1 MEQHKKSLENLDIS
15 GVQNISKDISGAA
28 LGELSLKNLDKNLQ
42 ILKEVGVAEICKAT
56 KIASKNIHSIL
67 EKRYESLSRVHA
79 RGFIQIL
86 EREYKID
93 LSAWM
98 KEFDKVCVF
107 KEGVSE
113 EKNQETDPEET
124 AKKPLKVELD
134 YSINQANTSLS
145 KKSSKWKPFVLVIGV
160 IVIVLAVVIIQNSSS
175 LKEEKERESA
185 IKSGTKKSS
194 FDDANLA
201 EENKPEPTPKLEEKP
216 KEQDKQEK
224 PKEQDKQ
231 EKPKEQDKQE
241 KEAIKEYPNTIY
253 IIPKRDIWVEVID
266 LNEKKNSFQK
276 VFKKSYSLETKN
288 HRLLLRFGHGHLS
301 LKNNH
306 QEQNYN
312 DSKTRRFLY
321 EPAKG
326 LTLINEAQ
334 YKELQQ

>member
-1 MEQHKKSLENLDIS
+1 MEQNKKSLEKLDLS
-15 GVQNISKDISGAA
+15 DVQNISKDISGAA
-28 LGELSLKNLDKNLQ
+28 LEELSLKNLDKNLQ

-56 KIASKNIHSIL
+56 RIASKNIHSIL

-98 KEFDKVCVF
+98 KEFDKACTF

-113 EKNQETDPEET
+113 EQNQETNPEET

-145 KKSSKWKPFVLVIGV
+145 KKSSKWKPFVVVLGVVVIILV
-160 IVIVLAVVIIQNSSS
+160 VVIIQNSSS
-175 LKEEKERESA
+175 LKEERGQESA

-194 FDDANLA
+194 FNNANPT
-201 EENKPEPTPKLEEKP
+201 EENKPEPTPKLEEKL
-216 KEQDKQEK
+216 
-224 PKEQDKQ
+224 
-231 EKPKEQDKQE
+231 KEQDKQE
-241 KEAIKEYPNTIY
+241 KEAIKENPNTIY
-253 IIPKRDIWVEVID
+253 IIPKKDIWVEMID
-266 LNEKKNSFQK
+266 LDEKKNSFQK
-276 VFKKSYSLETKN
+276 VFKKNYSLETKN

-306 QEQNYN
+306 QEQEYN
-312 DSKTRRFLY
+312 DGKTRRFLY
-321 EPAKG
+321 EPNKG

-334 YKELQQ
+334 YKELQR

>member
-1 MEQHKKSLENLDIS
+1 MEQNKKSLENLDLS
-15 GVQNISKDISGAA
+15 DVQNISKDISGAA
-28 LGELSLKNLDKNLQ
+28 LEELSLKNLDKNLQ

-98 KEFDKVCVF
+98 KEFDKVCAF
-107 KEGVSE
+107 KESVSE
-113 EKNQETDPEET
+113 EQNQETDPEEKT
-124 AKKPLKVELD
+124 KNPLKVEID

-145 KKSSKWKPFVLVIGV
+145 KKSSKWKPFVVVLGVVVI
-160 IVIVLAVVIIQNSSS
+160 ILAVVIIQNSSS
-175 LKEEKERESA
+175 LKEERGQESA

-194 FDDANLA
+194 FNKANPT
-201 EENKPEPTPKLEEKP
+201 EENKPEPTPKLEEKL
-216 KEQDKQEK
+216 
-224 PKEQDKQ
+224 
-231 EKPKEQDKQE
+231 KEQDKQE
-241 KEAIKEYPNTIY
+241 KEAIKEDPNTIY
-253 IIPKRDIWVEVID
+253 IIPKKDIWVEVID
-266 LNEKKNSFQK
+266 LDEKKNSFQK
-276 VFKKSYSLETKN
+276 VFKKNYSLETKN

-306 QEQNYN
+306 QEQEYN
-312 DSKTRRFLY
+312 DGKTKRFLY
-321 EPAKG
+321 EPNKG

>member
-1 MEQHKKSLENLDIS
+1 MEQHKKSLENLDLS
-15 GVQNISKDISGAA
+15 DVQNISKDISGAA
-28 LGELSLKNLDKNLQ
+28 LEELSLKNLDKNLQ

-56 KIASKNIHSIL
+56 RIASKNIHSIL

-93 LSAWM
+93 LSAWV

-107 KEGVSE
+107 KEGVGE
-113 EKNQETDPEET
+113 EKNQETSPEET

-145 KKSSKWKPFVLVIGV
+145 KKTSKWKPFVLVLGV
-160 IVIVLAVVIIQNSSS
+160 IVIVLVVVIIQNSSS
-175 LKEEKERESA
+175 LKEERGQESA
-185 IKSGTKKSS
+185 IKSGTKNTSNE
-194 FDDANLA
+194 ANPT
-201 EENKPEPTPKLEEKP
+201 EENKPEPTPKLEEKH
-216 KEQDKQEK
+216 KEQDKPEK
-224 PKEQDKQ
+224 K
-231 EKPKEQDKQE
+231 
-241 KEAIKEYPNTIY
+241 AIKENPNTIY
-253 IIPKRDIWVEVID
+253 IIPKKDVWVEVVD
-266 LNEKKNSFQK
+266 LDEKKNSFQK
-276 VFKKSYSLETKN
+276 VFKKKYPLETKN

-301 LKNNH
+301 LKSNH
-306 QEQNYN
+306 QEQDYN

-321 EPAKG
+321 EPNKG

>member
-1 MEQHKKSLENLDIS
+1 MEQNKKSLENLDLS
-15 GVQNISKDISGAA
+15 DVQNISKDISGAA
-28 LGELSLKNLDKNLQ
+28 LEELSLKNLDKNLQ

-93 LSAWM
+93 LSTWM
-98 KEFDKVCVF
+98 KEFDKACTF

-113 EKNQETDPEET
+113 EQNQETDPEEKT
-124 AKKPLKVELD
+124 KNPLKVEID

-145 KKSSKWKPFVLVIGV
+145 KKSSKWKPFVLVLGV
-160 IVIVLAVVIIQNSSS
+160 VVIVLAVVIIQNSSS
-175 LKEEKERESA
+175 LKEERGQEGA
-185 IKSGTKKSS
+185 IKSGTKKNS
-194 FDDANLA
+194 FNKANPT

-224 PKEQDKQ
+224 
-231 EKPKEQDKQE
+231 
-241 KEAIKEYPNTIY
+241 EAIKEDPNTIY
-253 IIPKRDIWVEVID
+253 IIPKKDVWVEVID
-266 LNEKKNSFQK
+266 LDEKKNSFQK
-276 VFKKSYSLETKN
+276 VFKKNYSLETKN

-306 QEQNYN
+306 QEQEYN
-312 DSKTRRFLY
+312 DGKTKRFLY
-321 EPAKG
+321 EPNKG

>member
-1 MEQHKKSLENLDIS
+1 MEQNKKSLENLDLS
-15 GVQNISKDISGAA
+15 DVQNISKDISGAA
-28 LGELSLKNLDKNLQ
+28 LEELSLKNLDKNLQ

-98 KEFDKVCVF
+98 KEFDKACTF

-113 EKNQETDPEET
+113 EQNQETDPEEKT
-124 AKKPLKVELD
+124 KNPLKVEID

-145 KKSSKWKPFVLVIGV
+145 KKSSKWKPFVVVLGVVVI
-160 IVIVLAVVIIQNSSS
+160 ILAVVIIQNSSS
-175 LKEEKERESA
+175 LKEEREQESA
-185 IKSGTKKSS
+185 IKSGTKKNS
-194 FDDANLA
+194 FNKANPT

-224 PKEQDKQ
+224 
-231 EKPKEQDKQE
+231 
-241 KEAIKEYPNTIY
+241 EAIKEDPNTIY
-253 IIPKRDIWVEVID
+253 IIPKKDIWVEVID
-266 LNEKKNSFQK
+266 LDEKKNSFQK
-276 VFKKSYSLETKN
+276 VFKKNYSLETKN

-306 QEQNYN
+306 QEQEYN

-321 EPAKG
+321 EPNKG

-334 YKELQQ
+334 YKELQR

>member
-1 MEQHKKSLENLDIS
+1 MEQNKKSLENLDLS
-15 GVQNISKDISGAA
+15 DVQNVSKDISSAA
-28 LGELSLKNLDKNLQ
+28 LEELSLKNLDKNLQ
-42 ILKEVGVAEICKAT
+42 ILREIGIQEIYKAT

-98 KEFDKVCVF
+98 KEFDKACAF

-113 EKNQETDPEET
+113 EQNQETDPEEKT
-124 AKKPLKVELD
+124 KNPLKVEID
-134 YSINQANTSLS
+134 YSINQANINLS
-145 KKSSKWKPFVLVIGV
+145 KGLFKWKPFVLVLGV
-160 IVIVLAVVIIQNSSS
+160 IAIVLAVIIIQNSSS
-175 LKEEKERESA
+175 LKEERGQESA
-185 IKSGTKKSS
+185 IKSGTKKNS
-194 FDDANLA
+194 FNKVNPT

-224 PKEQDKQ
+224 
-231 EKPKEQDKQE
+231 
-241 KEAIKEYPNTIY
+241 EAIKEDPNTIY
-253 IIPKRDIWVEVID
+253 IIPKKDIWVEVVD
-266 LNEKKNSFQK
+266 LDEKKNSFQK
-276 VFKKSYSLETKN
+276 VFKKNYSLETKN

-306 QEQNYN
+306 QEQDYN
-312 DSKTRRFLY
+312 DGKTRRFLY
-321 EPAKG
+321 EPNKG

>member
-1 MEQHKKSLENLDIS
+1 MEQNKKSLENLDLS
-15 GVQNISKDISGAA
+15 DVQNISKDISGAA
-28 LGELSLKNLDKNLQ
+28 LEELSLKNLDKNLQ

-93 LSAWM
+93 LSAWV

-107 KEGVSE
+107 KEGVGE
-113 EKNQETDPEET
+113 EQKQETSPEET

-145 KKSSKWKPFVLVIGV
+145 KKSSKWKPFV
-160 IVIVLAVVIIQNSSS
+160 IVLGVVVIILVVVIIQNSSS
-175 LKEEKERESA
+175 LKEEREQEST
-185 IKSGTKKSS
+185 IKPDTKNSS
-194 FDDANLA
+194 FNEVSPT
-201 EENKPEPTPKLEEKP
+201 EEKKLEPTPKLEEKH
-216 KEQDKQEK
+216 KKQDRQG
-224 PKEQDKQ
+224 
-231 EKPKEQDKQE
+231 
-241 KEAIKEYPNTIY
+241 KEAIKENPNTIY

-266 LNEKKNSFQK
+266 LDEKKNSFQK
-276 VFKKSYSLETKN
+276 VFKKSYPLEAKN
-288 HRLLLRFGHGHLS
+288 HRLLLRFGHGHLI

-306 QEQNYN
+306 QEQDYN
-312 DSKTRRFLY
+312 DSKTRLFLY
-321 EPAKG
+321 EPNKG

>member
-1 MEQHKKSLENLDIS
+1 MEQNKKSLENLDLS
-15 GVQNISKDISGAA
+15 DVQNISKDISGAA
-28 LGELSLKNLDKNLQ
+28 LEELSLKNLDKNLQ

-93 LSAWM
+93 LSAWV

-107 KEGVSE
+107 KESVGE
-113 EKNQETDPEET
+113 EKNQETNLEET

-145 KKSSKWKPFVLVIGV
+145 KKSSKWKPFVIVLGV
-160 IVIVLAVVIIQNSSS
+160 IVIILVVVIIQNSSS
-175 LKEEKERESA
+175 LKEERGQESA
-185 IKSGTKKSS
+185 IKSGTKNTFNES
-194 FDDANLA
+194 NPT
-201 EENKPEPTPKLEEKP
+201 EENKPETTPKLEEKP
-216 KEQDKQEK
+216 KEQN
-224 PKEQDKQ
+224 
-231 EKPKEQDKQE
+231 KQE
-241 KEAIKEYPNTIY
+241 KEAIKENPNTIY
-253 IIPKRDIWVEVID
+253 IIPKKDVWVEVVD
-266 LNEKKNSFQK
+266 LDEKKNSFQK
-276 VFKKSYSLETKN
+276 VFKKKYPLETKN

-306 QEQNYN
+306 QEQDYN

-321 EPAKG
+321 EPNKG

>member
-1 MEQHKKSLENLDIS
+1 MEQNKKSLENLDLS
-15 GVQNISKDISGAA
+15 DVQNISKDISGAA
-28 LGELSLKNLDKNLQ
+28 LEELSLKNLDKNLQ

-107 KEGVSE
+107 KEGVGE
-113 EKNQETDPEET
+113 EQNQETSPEET

-145 KKSSKWKPFVLVIGV
+145 KKSSKWKPFVIVLGVVVI
-160 IVIVLAVVIIQNSSS
+160 ILAVVIIQNSSS
-175 LKEEKERESA
+175 LKEERGQESA

-194 FDDANLA
+194 FNEANPT

-216 KEQDKQEK
+216 KEQDKQG
-224 PKEQDKQ
+224 
-231 EKPKEQDKQE
+231 
-241 KEAIKEYPNTIY
+241 KEAIKEDPNTIY

-266 LNEKKNSFQK
+266 LDEKKNSFQK
-276 VFKKSYSLETKN
+276 VFKKNYSLETKN

-306 QEQNYN
+306 QEQEYN

-321 EPAKG
+321 EPNKG

>member
-1 MEQHKKSLENLDIS
+1 MEQHKKSLENLDLS
-15 GVQNISKDISGAA
+15 DVQNISKDISGAA
-28 LGELSLKNLDKNLQ
+28 LEELSLKNLDKNLQ
-42 ILKEVGVAEICKAT
+42 ILREVGVAEICKAT

-93 LSAWM
+93 LSAWI

-107 KEGVSE
+107 KEGVGE
-113 EKNQETDPEET
+113 EKNQETSHEET

-145 KKSSKWKPFVLVIGV
+145 KKSSKWKPFVIVLGV
-160 IVIVLAVVIIQNSSS
+160 IVIILVVVIIQNSSS
-175 LKEEKERESA
+175 LKEERGQESA
-185 IKSGTKKSS
+185 IKSGTKNTSNE
-194 FDDANLA
+194 ANPT
-201 EENKPEPTPKLEEKP
+201 EENKPETTPKLEEKH
-216 KEQDKQEK
+216 KEQEQKQ
-224 PKEQDKQ
+224 
-231 EKPKEQDKQE
+231 
-241 KEAIKEYPNTIY
+241 EAIKENPNTIY
-253 IIPKRDIWVEVID
+253 IIPKKDVWVEVVD
-266 LNEKKNSFQK
+266 LDEKKNSFQK
-276 VFKKSYSLETKN
+276 VFKKKYPLETKN

-306 QEQNYN
+306 QEQDYN

-321 EPAKG
+321 EPNKG

-334 YKELQQ
+334 YKELQR

>member
-1 MEQHKKSLENLDIS
+1 MEQNKKSLENLDLS
-15 GVQNISKDISGAA
+15 DVQNISKDISGAA
-28 LGELSLKNLDKNLQ
+28 LEELSLKNLDKNLQ
-42 ILKEVGVAEICKAT
+42 ILREIGVAEICKAT

-98 KEFDKVCVF
+98 KEFDKACTF

-113 EKNQETDPEET
+113 EQNQETDPEEKT
-124 AKKPLKVELD
+124 KNPLKVEVD

-145 KKSSKWKPFVLVIGV
+145 KKSSKWKPFVLVLGV
-160 IVIVLAVVIIQNSSS
+160 IVITLAVVIIQNSSS
-175 LKEEKERESA
+175 LKEERERENA
-185 IKSGTKKSS
+185 IKSGTKKNS
-194 FDDANLA
+194 FNKVNPT

-224 PKEQDKQ
+224 
-231 EKPKEQDKQE
+231 
-241 KEAIKEYPNTIY
+241 EAIKEDPNTIY
-253 IIPKRDIWVEVID
+253 IIPKKDIWVEVVD
-266 LNEKKNSFQK
+266 LDEKKNSFQK
-276 VFKKSYSLETKN
+276 VFKKNYSLETKN

-306 QEQNYN
+306 QEQEYN
-312 DSKTRRFLY
+312 DGKTRRFLY
-321 EPAKG
+321 EPNKG

>member
-1 MEQHKKSLENLDIS
+1 MEQNKKSLENLDLS
-15 GVQNISKDISGAA
+15 DVQNISKDISGAA
-28 LGELSLKNLDKNLQ
+28 LEELSLKNLDKNLQ

-98 KEFDKVCVF
+98 KEFDKVCAF
-107 KEGVSE
+107 KESVGEEQKQETSPE
-113 EKNQETDPEET
+113 EKTKN
-124 AKKPLKVELD
+124 PLKVEID
-134 YSINQANTSLS
+134 YSINQANASLS
-145 KKSSKWKPFVLVIGV
+145 KKSSKWKPFVVVLGVVVI
-160 IVIVLAVVIIQNSSS
+160 ILAVVIIQNSSS
-175 LKEEKERESA
+175 LKEERERENA
-185 IKSGTKKSS
+185 IKSGTKKNSS
-194 FDDANLA
+194 NKVNPT

-224 PKEQDKQ
+224 
-231 EKPKEQDKQE
+231 
-241 KEAIKEYPNTIY
+241 EAIKEDPNTIY
-253 IIPKRDIWVEVID
+253 IIPKKDIWVEVVD
-266 LNEKKNSFQK
+266 LDEKKNSFQK
-276 VFKKSYSLETKN
+276 VFKKNYSLETKN

-301 LKNNH
+301 LKSNH
-306 QEQNYN
+306 QEQEYN
-312 DSKTRRFLY
+312 DGKTKRFLY
-321 EPAKG
+321 EPNKG

>member
-1 MEQHKKSLENLDIS
+1 MEQHKKSLENLDLS

-28 LGELSLKNLDKNLQ
+28 LEELSLKNLDKNLQ

-79 RGFIQIL
+79 KGFIQIL

-175 LKEEKERESA
+175 LKEEKEQESA

-224 PKEQDKQ
+224 
-231 EKPKEQDKQE
+231 
-241 KEAIKEYPNTIY
+241 EAIKEDPNTIY

-266 LNEKKNSFQK
+266 LDEKKNSFQK

>member
-1 MEQHKKSLENLDIS
+1 MEQNKKSLENLDLS
-15 GVQNISKDISGAA
+15 DVQNISKDISGAA
-28 LGELSLKNLDKNLQ
+28 LEELSLKNLDKNLQ

-98 KEFDKVCVF
+98 KEFDKACTF

-113 EKNQETDPEET
+113 EQNQETDPEET
-124 AKKPLKVELD
+124 TKNPLKVEID

-145 KKSSKWKPFVLVIGV
+145 KKSSKWKPFVVVLGVVVI
-160 IVIVLAVVIIQNSSS
+160 ILAVVIIQNSSS
-175 LKEEKERESA
+175 LKEERGQESA
-185 IKSGTKKSS
+185 IKSGTKKNS
-194 FDDANLA
+194 FNKANA
-201 EENKPEPTPKLEEKP
+201 TEENKPEPTPKLEEKP

-224 PKEQDKQ
+224 
-231 EKPKEQDKQE
+231 
-241 KEAIKEYPNTIY
+241 EAIKEDPNTIY
-253 IIPKRDIWVEVID
+253 IIPKKDIWVEVVD
-266 LNEKKNSFQK
+266 LDEKKNSFQK
-276 VFKKSYSLETKN
+276 VFKKNYSLETKN

-306 QEQNYN
+306 QEQEYN
-312 DSKTRRFLY
+312 DGKTKRFLY
-321 EPAKG
+321 EPNKG

>member
-1 MEQHKKSLENLDIS
+1 MEQHKKSLENLDLS

-28 LGELSLKNLDKNLQ
+28 LEELSLKNLDKNLQ

-86 EREYKID
+86 EREYKMD

-145 KKSSKWKPFVLVIGV
+145 KKTSKWKPFVLVVGV
-160 IVIVLAVVIIQNSSS
+160 VVIVLAVVIIQNSSS
-175 LKEEKERESA
+175 LKEERERESA
-185 IKSGTKKSS
+185 IKSGTKKNS
-194 FDDANLA
+194 FNDANLA

-224 PKEQDKQ
+224 
-231 EKPKEQDKQE
+231 
-241 KEAIKEYPNTIY
+241 EAIKEDPNTIY

-266 LNEKKNSFQK
+266 LDEKKNSFQK

>member
-1 MEQHKKSLENLDIS
+1 MEQHKKSLENLDLS
-15 GVQNISKDISGAA
+15 DVQNISKDISGAA
-28 LGELSLKNLDKNLQ
+28 LEELSLKNLDKNLQ

-56 KIASKNIHSIL
+56 RIAFKNIHSIL

-93 LSAWM
+93 LSAWV

-107 KEGVSE
+107 KEGVGE
-113 EKNQETDPEET
+113 EKNQETNLEET

-145 KKSSKWKPFVLVIGV
+145 KKSSKWKPFVIVLGV
-160 IVIVLAVVIIQNSSS
+160 IVIILVVVIIQDSSS
-175 LKEEKERESA
+175 LKEEREQESA
-185 IKSGTKKSS
+185 IKSGTKNT
-194 FDDANLA
+194 FNEANPT
-201 EENKPEPTPKLEEKP
+201 EENKPETTPKLEEKH
-216 KEQDKQEK
+216 KEQDKPEK
-224 PKEQDKQ
+224 K
-231 EKPKEQDKQE
+231 
-241 KEAIKEYPNTIY
+241 AIKENPNTIY
-253 IIPKRDIWVEVID
+253 IIPKKDVWVEVVD
-266 LNEKKNSFQK
+266 LDEKKNSFQK
-276 VFKKSYSLETKN
+276 VFKKNYPLETKN

-306 QEQNYN
+306 QEQDYN

-321 EPAKG
+321 EPNKG

>member
-1 MEQHKKSLENLDIS
+1 MEQNKKSLENLDLS
-15 GVQNISKDISGAA
+15 DVQNVSKDISGAA
-28 LGELSLKNLDKNLQ
+28 LEELSLKNLDKNLQ

-93 LSAWM
+93 LSAWV
-98 KEFDKVCVF
+98 KEFDKACTF

-113 EKNQETDPEET
+113 EQNQETDPEEKT
-124 AKKPLKVELD
+124 KNPLKVEID

-145 KKSSKWKPFVLVIGV
+145 KKSSKWKPFVVVLGVVVI
-160 IVIVLAVVIIQNSSS
+160 ILAVVIIQNSSS
-175 LKEEKERESA
+175 LKEERGQESA
-185 IKSGTKKSS
+185 IKSGTKKS
-194 FDDANLA
+194 FFNKVNPT

-224 PKEQDKQ
+224 
-231 EKPKEQDKQE
+231 
-241 KEAIKEYPNTIY
+241 EAIKEDPNTIY
-253 IIPKRDIWVEVID
+253 IIPKKDIWVEVID
-266 LNEKKNSFQK
+266 LDEKKNSFQK
-276 VFKKSYSLETKN
+276 VFKKNYSLETKN

-306 QEQNYN
+306 QEQEYN
-312 DSKTRRFLY
+312 DGKTKRFLY
-321 EPAKG
+321 EPNKG

>member
-1 MEQHKKSLENLDIS
+1 MEQNKKSLENLDLS
-15 GVQNISKDISGAA
+15 DVQNISKDISGAA
-28 LGELSLKNLDKNLQ
+28 LEELSLKNLDKNLQ

-98 KEFDKVCVF
+98 KEFDKACAF

-113 EKNQETDPEET
+113 EQNQETDPEEKT
-124 AKKPLKVELD
+124 KNPLKVEID

-145 KKSSKWKPFVLVIGV
+145 KKSSKWKPFVVVLGVVVI
-160 IVIVLAVVIIQNSSS
+160 ILAVVIIQNSSS
-175 LKEEKERESA
+175 LKEERGQESA
-185 IKSGTKKSS
+185 IKSGTKKNS
-194 FDDANLA
+194 FNKVNPT
-201 EENKPEPTPKLEEKP
+201 EENKLEPTPKLEEKP

-224 PKEQDKQ
+224 
-231 EKPKEQDKQE
+231 
-241 KEAIKEYPNTIY
+241 EAIKEDPNTIY
-253 IIPKRDIWVEVID
+253 IIPKKDIWVEVID
-266 LNEKKNSFQK
+266 LDEKKNSFQK
-276 VFKKSYSLETKN
+276 VFKKNYSLETKN

-306 QEQNYN
+306 QEQEYN
-312 DSKTRRFLY
+312 DGKTKRFLY
-321 EPAKG
+321 EPNKG

>member
-1 MEQHKKSLENLDIS
+1 MEQNKKSLENLDLS
-15 GVQNISKDISGAA
+15 DVQNISKDISGAA
-28 LGELSLKNLDKNLQ
+28 LEELSLKNLDKNLQ

-93 LSAWM
+93 LSAWV

-107 KEGVSE
+107 KEGVGE
-113 EKNQETDPEET
+113 EKNQETSHEET

-145 KKSSKWKPFVLVIGV
+145 KKSSKWKPFVIVLGV
-160 IVIVLAVVIIQNSSS
+160 IVIILVVVIIQNSSS
-175 LKEEKERESA
+175 LKEERGQESA
-185 IKSGTKKSS
+185 IKSGTKNT
-194 FDDANLA
+194 FNEANPT
-201 EENKPEPTPKLEEKP
+201 EENKPETTPKLEEKH
-216 KEQDKQEK
+216 KEQDKPEK
-224 PKEQDKQ
+224 K
-231 EKPKEQDKQE
+231 
-241 KEAIKEYPNTIY
+241 AIKENPNTIY
-253 IIPKRDIWVEVID
+253 IIPKKDVWVEVVD
-266 LNEKKNSFQK
+266 LDEKKNSFQK
-276 VFKKSYSLETKN
+276 VFKKKYSLETKN

-301 LKNNH
+301 LKSNH
-306 QEQNYN
+306 QEQDYN

-321 EPAKG
+321 EPNKG

>member
-1 MEQHKKSLENLDIS
+1 MEQNKKSLENLDLS
-15 GVQNISKDISGAA
+15 DVQNISKDISGAT
-28 LGELSLKNLDKNLQ
+28 LEELSLKNLDKNLQ
-42 ILKEVGVAEICKAT
+42 ILKEVGVGEICKAT

-98 KEFDKVCVF
+98 KEFDKACAF

-113 EKNQETDPEET
+113 EQNQETDPEEKT
-124 AKKPLKVELD
+124 KNPLKVEID

-145 KKSSKWKPFVLVIGV
+145 KKSSKWKPFVLVLGV
-160 IVIVLAVVIIQNSSS
+160 VVIILAVVIIQNSSS
-175 LKEEKERESA
+175 LKEERGQESA

-194 FDDANLA
+194 FNKANPI
-201 EENKPEPTPKLEEKP
+201 EENKPEPTPKLEEKL
-216 KEQDKQEK
+216 
-224 PKEQDKQ
+224 
-231 EKPKEQDKQE
+231 KEQDKQE
-241 KEAIKEYPNTIY
+241 KEAIKENPNTIY
-253 IIPKRDIWVEVID
+253 IIPKKDIWVEVID
-266 LNEKKNSFQK
+266 LDEKKNSFQK
-276 VFKKSYSLETKN
+276 VFKKNYSLETKN

-306 QEQNYN
+306 QEQEYN
-312 DSKTRRFLY
+312 DGKTKRFLY
-321 EPAKG
+321 EPNKG

>member
-1 MEQHKKSLENLDIS
+1 MEQHKKSLENLDLS
-15 GVQNISKDISGAA
+15 DVQNISKDISGAE
-28 LGELSLKNLDKNLQ
+28 LEELSLKNLDKNLQ
-42 ILKEVGVAEICKAT
+42 ILKEVGVVEICKAT

-145 KKSSKWKPFVLVIGV
+145 KKSSKWKPFVLVVGV

-194 FDDANLA
+194 FNDANLA

-224 PKEQDKQ
+224 
-231 EKPKEQDKQE
+231 
-241 KEAIKEYPNTIY
+241 EAIKEDPNTIY
-253 IIPKRDIWVEVID
+253 IIPKRDIWVEVVD
-266 LNEKKNSFQK
+266 LDEKKNSFQK
-276 VFKKSYSLETKN
+276 VFKKNYSLETKN

>member
-1 MEQHKKSLENLDIS
+1 MEQNKKSLENLDLS
-15 GVQNISKDISGAA
+15 DVQNVSKDISGAA
-28 LGELSLKNLDKNLQ
+28 LEELSLKNLDKNLQ

-67 EKRYESLSRVHA
+67 EKRYESLSKVHA

-113 EKNQETDPEET
+113 EPDKETSPEET

-145 KKSSKWKPFVLVIGV
+145 KKSSKWKPFVLVLGV
-160 IVIVLAVVIIQNSSS
+160 VVIILAVVIIQNSSS
-175 LKEEKERESA
+175 LKEERGQESA
-185 IKSGTKKSS
+185 IKSGTKKNS
-194 FDDANLA
+194 FNEVSPT
-201 EENKPEPTPKLEEKP
+201 EEKKLEPTPKLEEKP

-224 PKEQDKQ
+224 
-231 EKPKEQDKQE
+231 
-241 KEAIKEYPNTIY
+241 EAIKEDPNTIY
-253 IIPKRDIWVEVID
+253 IIPKKDIWVEVVD
-266 LNEKKNSFQK
+266 LDEKKNSFQK
-276 VFKKSYSLETKN
+276 VFKKNYSLETKN

-306 QEQNYN
+306 QEQEYN
-312 DSKTRRFLY
+312 DGKTKRFLY
-321 EPAKG
+321 EPNKG

>member
-1 MEQHKKSLENLDIS
+1 MEQNKKSLENLDLS
-15 GVQNISKDISGAA
+15 DVQNISKDISGAA
-28 LGELSLKNLDKNLQ
+28 LEELSLKNLDKNLQ

-107 KEGVSE
+107 KEGVGE
-113 EKNQETDPEET
+113 EKNQETNPEET

-145 KKSSKWKPFVLVIGV
+145 KKSSKWKPFVLVLGV
-160 IVIVLAVVIIQNSSS
+160 VVIILVVVIIQNSSS
-175 LKEEKERESA
+175 LKEEREQESA
-185 IKSGTKKSS
+185 IKSGTKKNS
-194 FDDANLA
+194 FNEANPT
-201 EENKPEPTPKLEEKP
+201 EENKLEPTPKLEEKP
-216 KEQDKQEK
+216 KEQDKQG
-224 PKEQDKQ
+224 
-231 EKPKEQDKQE
+231 
-241 KEAIKEYPNTIY
+241 KEAIKENPNTIY
-253 IIPKRDIWVEVID
+253 IIPKKDIWVEVID
-266 LNEKKNSFQK
+266 LDEKKNSFQK
-276 VFKKSYSLETKN
+276 VFKKNYSLETKN

-306 QEQNYN
+306 QEQDYN

-321 EPAKG
+321 EPNKG

>member
-1 MEQHKKSLENLDIS
+1 MEQNKKSLENLDLS
-15 GVQNISKDISGAA
+15 DVQNISKDISGAA
-28 LGELSLKNLDKNLQ
+28 LEELSLKNLDKNLQ

-107 KEGVSE
+107 KEGVGE
-113 EKNQETDPEET
+113 EKNQETNPEET

-145 KKSSKWKPFVLVIGV
+145 KKSSKWKPFILVLGVVVI
-160 IVIVLAVVIIQNSSS
+160 ILAVVIIQNSSS
-175 LKEEKERESA
+175 LKEERGQESA
-185 IKSGTKKSS
+185 IKSGNKKDS
-194 FDDANLA
+194 FNKANPT

-224 PKEQDKQ
+224 
-231 EKPKEQDKQE
+231 
-241 KEAIKEYPNTIY
+241 EAIKEDPNTIY

-266 LNEKKNSFQK
+266 LDEKKNSFQK
-276 VFKKSYSLETKN
+276 VFKKNYSLATKN

-306 QEQNYN
+306 QEQDYN

-321 EPAKG
+321 EPNKG
-326 LTLINEAQ
+326 LTLINEVQ

>member
-1 MEQHKKSLENLDIS
+1 MEQHKKSLENLDLS
-15 GVQNISKDISGAA
+15 DVQNISKDISGAA
-28 LGELSLKNLDKNLQ
+28 LEELSLKNLDKNLQ

-56 KIASKNIHSIL
+56 RIAFKNIHSIL

-93 LSAWM
+93 LSAWV

-107 KEGVSE
+107 KEGVGE
-113 EKNQETDPEET
+113 EKNQETNLEET

-145 KKSSKWKPFVLVIGV
+145 KKSSKWKPFVIVLGV
-160 IVIVLAVVIIQNSSS
+160 IVIILVVVIIQNSSS
-175 LKEEKERESA
+175 LKEEREQESA
-185 IKSGTKKSS
+185 IKSGTKNT
-194 FDDANLA
+194 FNEANPT
-201 EENKPEPTPKLEEKP
+201 EENKPETTPKLEEKH
-216 KEQDKQEK
+216 KEQDKPEK
-224 PKEQDKQ
+224 K
-231 EKPKEQDKQE
+231 
-241 KEAIKEYPNTIY
+241 AIKENPNTIY
-253 IIPKRDIWVEVID
+253 IIPKKDVWVEVVD
-266 LNEKKNSFQK
+266 LDEKKNSFQK
-276 VFKKSYSLETKN
+276 VFKKNYPLETKN

-306 QEQNYN
+306 QEQDYN

-321 EPAKG
+321 EPNKG

>member
-28 LGELSLKNLDKNLQ
+28 LEELSLKNLDKNLQ
-42 ILKEVGVAEICKAT
+42 ILKEVGVTEICKAT

-93 LSAWM
+93 LSTWM

-160 IVIVLAVVIIQNSSS
+160 VVIVLAVVIVQNSSS

-185 IKSGTKKSS
+185 IKSGTKNT
-194 FDDANLA
+194 FNEANPT
-201 EENKPEPTPKLEEKP
+201 EENKPETTPKLEEKQT
-216 KEQDKQEK
+216 EQDKQ
-224 PKEQDKQ
+224 KQ
-231 EKPKEQDKQE
+231 K
-241 KEAIKEYPNTIY
+241 AIKEYPNTIY

-266 LNEKKNSFQK
+266 LDEKKNSFQK

-301 LKNNH
+301 LKSNH
-306 QEQNYN
+306 QKQDYN

-321 EPAKG
+321 EPNKG
-326 LTLINEAQ
+326 LTLINEVQ

>member
-1 MEQHKKSLENLDIS
+1 MEQHKKSLENLDLS

-28 LGELSLKNLDKNLQ
+28 LEELSLKNLDKNLQ

-185 IKSGTKKSS
+185 IKSGTKKNS
-194 FDDANLA
+194 FNKANPT

-224 PKEQDKQ
+224 
-231 EKPKEQDKQE
+231 
-241 KEAIKEYPNTIY
+241 EAIKEDPSTIY

-266 LNEKKNSFQK
+266 LDEKKNSFQK

-312 DSKTRRFLY
+312 DNKTRRFLY

>member
-1 MEQHKKSLENLDIS
+1 MEQNKKSLENLDLS
-15 GVQNISKDISGAA
+15 DVQNISKDISGAA
-28 LGELSLKNLDKNLQ
+28 LEELSLKNLDKNLQ

-98 KEFDKVCVF
+98 KEFDKACTF

-113 EKNQETDPEET
+113 EQNQETDPEEKT
-124 AKKPLKVELD
+124 KNPLKVEID

-145 KKSSKWKPFVLVIGV
+145 KKSSKWKPFVLVLGV
-160 IVIVLAVVIIQNSSS
+160 VVIILAVVIIQNSYS
-175 LKEEKERESA
+175 LKEERGQESA
-185 IKSGTKKSS
+185 IKSGTKKNS
-194 FDDANLA
+194 FNKANPT
-201 EENKPEPTPKLEEKP
+201 EENKLEPTPKLEEKL
-216 KEQDKQEK
+216 
-224 PKEQDKQ
+224 
-231 EKPKEQDKQE
+231 KEQDKQE
-241 KEAIKEYPNTIY
+241 KEAIKEDPNTIY
-253 IIPKRDIWVEVID
+253 IIPKKDIWVEVVD
-266 LNEKKNSFQK
+266 LDEKKNSFQK
-276 VFKKSYSLETKN
+276 VFKKNYSLETKN

-306 QEQNYN
+306 QEQDYN

-321 EPAKG
+321 EPNKG

>member
-1 MEQHKKSLENLDIS
+1 MEQNKKSLENLDLSDI
-15 GVQNISKDISGAA
+15 QNISKDISGAA
-28 LGELSLKNLDKNLQ
+28 LEELSLKNLDKNLQ

-56 KIASKNIHSIL
+56 RIASKNIHSIL
-67 EKRYESLSRVHA
+67 EKRYESLSKVHA

-107 KEGVSE
+107 KEGVGE
-113 EKNQETDPEET
+113 EQNQETSPEET

-145 KKSSKWKPFVLVIGV
+145 KKSSKWKPFVLVLGV
-160 IVIVLAVVIIQNSSS
+160 VVIILVVVIIQNSSS
-175 LKEEKERESA
+175 LKEERGQESA
-185 IKSGTKKSS
+185 IKSGTKKNS
-194 FDDANLA
+194 FNEANPT
-201 EENKPEPTPKLEEKP
+201 EENKPEPTPKPKEKP
-216 KEQDKQEK
+216 KEHDKQG
-224 PKEQDKQ
+224 
-231 EKPKEQDKQE
+231 
-241 KEAIKEYPNTIY
+241 KEAIKEDPNTIY
-253 IIPKRDIWVEVID
+253 IIPKRDIWVEVVD
-266 LNEKKNSFQK
+266 LDEKKNSFQK
-276 VFKKSYSLETKN
+276 VFKKNYSLETKN

-306 QEQNYN
+306 QEQDYN

-321 EPAKG
+321 EPNKG

>member
-15 GVQNISKDISGAA
+15 DVQNISKDISGAA
-28 LGELSLKNLDKNLQ
+28 LEELSLKNLDKNLQ
-42 ILKEVGVAEICKAT
+42 ILKEVGVTEICKAT

-86 EREYKID
+86 EREYKMD

-113 EKNQETDPEET
+113 EKNQETNPEET

-160 IVIVLAVVIIQNSSS
+160 VVIVLAVVIIQNSFS
-175 LKEEKERESA
+175 LKEERERESA
-185 IKSGTKKSS
+185 IKSGTKKNS
-194 FDDANLA
+194 FNDANLA

-224 PKEQDKQ
+224 
-231 EKPKEQDKQE
+231 
-241 KEAIKEYPNTIY
+241 EAIKEDPNTIY

-266 LNEKKNSFQK
+266 LDEKKNSFQK

>member
-1 MEQHKKSLENLDIS
+1 MEQNKKSLENLDIS
-15 GVQNISKDISGAA
+15 DVQNISKDISGAA
-28 LGELSLKNLDKNLQ
+28 LEELSLKNLDKNLQ

-93 LSAWM
+93 LSAWV

-107 KEGVSE
+107 KEGVGE
-113 EKNQETDPEET
+113 EKNQETSPEET

-145 KKSSKWKPFVLVIGV
+145 KKTSKWKPFVLVLGV
-160 IVIVLAVVIIQNSSS
+160 IVIILVVVIIQNNSS
-175 LKEEKERESA
+175 LKEEREQESA

-194 FDDANLA
+194 SNKTNPT
-201 EENKPEPTPKLEEKP
+201 EENKLEPTPKLEEKP

-224 PKEQDKQ
+224 
-231 EKPKEQDKQE
+231 
-241 KEAIKEYPNTIY
+241 EAIKENPNTIY

-266 LNEKKNSFQK
+266 LDEKKNSFQK
-276 VFKKSYSLETKN
+276 VFKKNYSLETKN

-301 LKNNH
+301 LKSNY
-306 QEQNYN
+306 QEQDYN

-321 EPAKG
+321 EPNKG

>member
-28 LGELSLKNLDKNLQ
+28 LEELSLKNLDKNLQ
-42 ILKEVGVAEICKAT
+42 ILKEVGVTEICKAT

-86 EREYKID
+86 EREYKMD

-113 EKNQETDPEET
+113 EKNQETDPKET

-145 KKSSKWKPFVLVIGV
+145 KKSSKWKPFVLVVGV

-224 PKEQDKQ
+224 
-231 EKPKEQDKQE
+231 
-241 KEAIKEYPNTIY
+241 EAIKENPNTIY

-266 LNEKKNSFQK
+266 LDEKKNSFQK

>member
-28 LGELSLKNLDKNLQ
+28 LEELSLKNLDKNLQ
-42 ILKEVGVAEICKAT
+42 ILKEVGVTEICKAT

-86 EREYKID
+86 EREYKMD
-93 LSAWM
+93 LSAWV

-107 KEGVSE
+107 KEGVGE
-113 EKNQETDPEET
+113 EKNQETNPEET

-145 KKSSKWKPFVLVIGV
+145 KKSSKWKPFVLVVGV

-175 LKEEKERESA
+175 LKEERERESA
-185 IKSGTKKSS
+185 IKSGTKKNS
-194 FDDANLA
+194 FNDANLA

-224 PKEQDKQ
+224 
-231 EKPKEQDKQE
+231 
-241 KEAIKEYPNTIY
+241 EAIKEDPNTIY

-266 LNEKKNSFQK
+266 LDEKKNSFQK